1 MDRSS
6 VFLLCLFT
14 VPRRD
19 IVNFTLIASRGELP
33 RHSNRLSR
41 KSISMY
47 GYRLSPALL
56 TVRPSL
62 VSCHIYVQCVRLF
75 SQFHGHTLSCSIYSA
90 HGYTVLSRAIYS
102 ARGYTLSRAIDNA
115 HFYTLSRYLQC
126 VRLYILPRYYS
137 AHSYTLPRN
146 FTMHTAILS

>member
-41 KSISMY
+41 NSISMY

-56 TVRPSL
+56 TVRTSVVSSL
-62 VSCHIYVQCVRLF
+62 LHYLRTVRSSILPRSRLYSLLLYLQCARLY
-75 SQFHGHTLSCSIYSA
+75 STL
-90 HGYTVLSRAIYS
+90 L
-102 ARGYTLSRAIDNA
+102 
-115 HFYTLSRYLQC
+115 RYLQC
-126 VRLYILPRYYS
+126 ARLYSPVLFYGVHGFTLLLYCARLYSLRCLQCPR
-137 AHSYTLPRN
+137 P
-146 FTMHTAILS
+146 